1 MGPLENSG
9 EDDTFAF
16 TIEEQTC
23 ALSTSAEPVIPVSI
37 GGVSRDMLI
46 DSGSGS
52 NLISMGTVQELKH
65 QGLKIEL
72 QPCKKKLYAYG
83 GRELKVEGQYQSE
96 VSMPKTKI
104 VDRVVQT
111 LYCNTKIV
119 ADFIVVKT
127 GRCLLGYSTATDFGI
142 LRVGLAET
150 VGTGA
155 CNTVDGTFVGQLKA
169 KYPNMFHGIGEIKG
183 YQLKLHI
190 DPSVTPVAQKMR
202 RMPSSLKEKVTAN
215 VKELLEKDII
225 EKVEGPT
232 T

>member
-72 QPCKKKLYAYG
+72 QPCTKKLYAYG
-83 GRELKVEGQYQSE
+83 GRELEVEGQLQSE
-96 VSMPKTKI
+96 VSVAKTKI
-104 VDRVVQT
+104 VP
-111 LYCNTKIV
+111 
-119 ADFIVVKT
+119 DFIVVNT
-127 GRCLLGYSTATDFGI
+127 GRCLLGYSTAIDLGI

-169 KYPNMFHGIGEIKG
+169 KYPNVFHGIGKVKG
-183 YQLKLHI
+183 YKLKLHI
-190 DPSVTPVAQKMR
+190 DPSVTPVAQKM
-202 RMPSSLKEKVTAN
+202 
-215 VKELLEKDII
+215 
-225 EKVEGPT
+225 
-232 T
+232 